1 MEMTAYELYNAYNGH
16 EGCNEC
22 PFNIQKHCKRYLEI
36 NGFCSYSEKIFDG
49 FAIMIDEKEY

>member
-1 MEMTAYELYNAYNGH
+1 MTAYELYNAYNGH